1 MALGVLAIRQE
12 KEIQVI
18 QTRREEVK
26 LPLYVDDV
34 ILYKEKPKDWI
45 QKPLESISEFSKV
58 LGYKVNIQKS
68 LSLHLQ

>member
-18 QTRREEVK
+18 QIRREEVK
-26 LPLYVDDV
+26 LPLCVDDV
-34 ILYKEKPKDWI
+34 ILYKEKPKGWI
-45 QKPLESISEFSKV
+45 QKPLKPINELSKV